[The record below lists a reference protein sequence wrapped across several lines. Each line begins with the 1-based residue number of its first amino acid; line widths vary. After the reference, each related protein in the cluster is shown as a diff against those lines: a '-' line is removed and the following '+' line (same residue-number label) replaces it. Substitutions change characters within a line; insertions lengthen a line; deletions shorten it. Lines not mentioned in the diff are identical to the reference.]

1 MPKEAMMR
9 FYNQPHRF
17 YCGVDLHARTMY
29 LCILDEAGTILF
41 HKNLAANPDAFRDA
55 IAPYRNGLVVAAE
68 CMFAWYWLADLC
80 RAEGIPFV
88 LGHALYMKAI
98 HGGKTKN
105 DKIDAHKIATLLR
118 GGTLAQAYVYPAGM
132 RETRDLLRRR
142 SFLVRQRALL
152 IAHIQNEA
160 SQYNLPAF
168 TKKLTFAANREELD
182 VAGHFADPSVKLSI
196 QTDLHLIDAYDRQL
210 GEVELYLQRH
220 AKIDDGNT
228 YHRLRSIPGVGKILA
243 LILLYEIHDIQRF
256 PDVGKFL
263 SYARLVR
270 GSHESAGKKKGSPG
284 RKIGNA
290 HLKWAFGEAACLF
303 IRHCEKAK
311 TWLSRKEKK
320 HGKAKALAI
329 LSAKLG
335 RTVYHLWRK
344 GEVFDENRVFA
355 S

>member
-1 MPKEAMMR
+1 
-9 FYNQPHRF
+9 
-17 YCGVDLHARTMY
+17 
-29 LCILDEAGTILF
+29 
-41 HKNLAANPDAFRDA
+41 
-55 IAPYRNGLVVAAE
+55 
-68 CMFAWYWLADLC
+68 
-80 RAEGIPFV
+80 
-88 LGHALYMKAI
+88 
-98 HGGKTKN
+98 
-105 DKIDAHKIATLLR
+105 
-118 GGTLAQAYVYPAGM
+118 M

-168 TKKLTFAANREELD
+168 AKKLSFAANRAELA
-182 VAGHFADPSVKLSI
+182 VAEAFADPSVKLSI
-196 QTDLHLIDAYDRQL
+196 QTDLTLIDAYDRQL

-284 RKIGNA
+284 KKIGNA

-311 TWLSRKEKK
+311 TWLARKEKK

-344 GEVFDENRVFA
+344 REVFDESRVFA

>member
-1 MPKEAMMR
+1 MR
-9 FYNQPHRF
+9 FYNQVHRF
-17 YCGVDLHARTMY
+17 YCGIDLHARSMY
-29 LCILDEAGTILF
+29 LCILDQAGAILLHQNF
-41 HKNLAANPDAFRDA
+41 AADPNALRQA
-55 IAPYRNGLVVAAE
+55 IAPYRDGLVIAAE
-68 CMFAWYWLADLC
+68 CMFAWYWVADLC
-80 RAEGIPFV
+80 RDEGIPFV

-118 GGTLAQAYVYPAGM
+118 GGTLAQAYVYPKGM

-168 TKKLTFAANREELD
+168 AKKLSYAANREELQ
-182 VAGHFADPSVKLSI
+182 VAEHFADPSVKLSI
-196 QTDLHLIDAYDRQL
+196 QTDLALIDAYDQQL
-210 GEVELYLQRH
+210 GTLELYLASH

-228 YHRLRSIPGVGKILA
+228 FHRLRSIPGVGKILA
-243 LILLYEIHDIQRF
+243 LILLYESHDIRRF
-256 PDVGKFL
+256 AGVGQFL

-270 GSHESAGKKKGSPG
+270 GCHESAGKKKGAPG
-284 RKIGNA
+284 KKIGNA
-290 HLKWAFGEAACLF
+290 HLKWAFGEAACLLV
-303 IRHCEKAK
+303 RHSARAKA
-311 TWLSRKEKK
+311 WLARKEKK

-329 LSAKLG
+329 LAAKLG

-344 GEVFDENRVFA
+344 GEVFDETRVFG

>member
-1 MPKEAMMR
+1 MMR
-9 FYNQPHRF
+9 FYQQQHRF
-17 YCGVDLHARTMY
+17 YCGIDLHARSMY
-29 LCILDEAGTILF
+29 LCILDQAGAIVL
-41 HKNLAANPDAFRDA
+41 HQNLDTSPAAFRNA
-55 IAPYRNGLVVAAE
+55 VAPYRDGLVVAAE

-80 RAEGIPFV
+80 AAENIPFV

-105 DKIDAHKIATLLR
+105 DKIDAFKIATLLR

-142 SFLVRQRALL
+142 CFLVRQRALL

-168 TKKLTFAANREELD
+168 AKKLTYAANREELQ
-182 VAGHFADPSVKLSI
+182 VAEHFPEPSVQRSI
-196 QTDLHLIDAYDRQL
+196 QADLALIDAYDQQL
-210 GEVELYLQRH
+210 GEVELYLERH

-228 YHRLRSIPGVGKILA
+228 YQRLRSIPGVGKILA
-243 LILLYEIHDIQRF
+243 LILLYEIHDIKRF
-256 PDVGKFL
+256 EDVGKFL

-284 RKIGNA
+284 KKIGNA
-290 HLKWAFGEAACLF
+290 HLKWAFGEAACLLV
-303 IRHCEKAK
+303 RHCERGKL
-311 TWLSRKEKK
+311 WLKRKEKK

-329 LSAKLG
+329 LAAKLG

-344 GEVFDENRVFA
+344 REVFDEARVFA
-355 S
+355 G

>member
-1 MPKEAMMR
+1 
-9 FYNQPHRF
+9 
-17 YCGVDLHARTMY
+17 
-29 LCILDEAGTILF
+29 LF
-41 HKNLAANPDAFRDA
+41 HQNLPADPRAFREA
-55 IAPYRNGLVVAAE
+55 IAPYREGLVVAAE

-80 RAEGIPFV
+80 AADGIPFV

-118 GGTLAQAYVYPAGM
+118 GGTLAQAYVYPKGM

-160 SQYNLPAF
+160 SQYNRPAF
-168 TKKLTFAANREELD
+168 AKKLSFAANREELQ
-182 VAGHFADPSVKLSI
+182 VADAFADPSVKLSI
-196 QTDLHLIDAYDRQL
+196 QTDLALIDAYDQQI
-210 GEVELYLQRH
+210 GTIELYLERH

-228 YHRLRSIPGVGKILA
+228 YQRLRSIPGVGKILA
-243 LILLYEIHDIQRF
+243 LILLYEIHDIARF
-256 PDVGKFL
+256 PEVGHFL

-270 GSHESAGKKKGSPG
+270 GSHESAGKKKGAPG
-284 RKIGNA
+284 KKIGNA
-290 HLKWAFGEAACLF
+290 HLKWAFGEAACLLL
-303 IRHCEKAK
+303 RHSDRAK
-311 TWLSRKEKK
+311 TWMKRKEKK
-320 HGKAKALAI
+320 HGQAKALAI

-344 GEVFDENRVFA
+344 REVFDEARVFA

>member
-1 MPKEAMMR
+1 MR
-9 FYNQPHRF
+9 FYQGQHRF
-17 YCGVDLHARTMY
+17 YCGIDLHARSMY
-29 LCILDEAGTILF
+29 LCILDQAGAIVL
-41 HKNLAANPDAFRDA
+41 HQNLDARPDAFLQAVAPFRD
-55 IAPYRNGLVVAAE
+55 GLVVAAE

-80 RAEGIPFV
+80 AAEKLPFV

-105 DKIDAHKIATLLR
+105 DKIDAFKIATLLR

-168 TKKLTFAANREELD
+168 AKKLTYAANREELQ
-182 VAGHFADPSVKLSI
+182 VAEHFPEPSVKRSI
-196 QTDLHLIDAYDRQL
+196 QADLALIDAYDQQL
-210 GEVELYLQRH
+210 GEVELYLERH
-220 AKIDDGNT
+220 AKLDDGNT
-228 YHRLRSIPGVGKILA
+228 YQRLRSIPGVGKILA
-243 LILLYEIHDIQRF
+243 LILLYEIHDIKRF
-256 PDVGKFL
+256 EDVGKFL
-263 SYARLVR
+263 SYARRVR

-284 RKIGNA
+284 KKIGNA
-290 HLKWAFGEAACLF
+290 HLKWAFGEAACLLV
-303 IRHCEKAK
+303 RHCERGKV
-311 TWLSRKEKK
+311 WLKRKEKK

-329 LSAKLG
+329 LAAKLG

-344 GEVFDENRVFA
+344 REAFDEARVFA
-355 S
+355 G

>member
-1 MPKEAMMR
+1 MR
-9 FYNQPHRF
+9 FYNQTHRF
-17 YCGVDLHARTMY
+17 YCGIDLHARSMY
-29 LCILDEAGTILF
+29 LCILDQAGAVVLHENMATSPEAFLE
-41 HKNLAANPDAFRDA
+41 AVAPFRD
-55 IAPYRNGLVVAAE
+55 GLVVAAE
-68 CMFAWYWLADLC
+68 CMFAWYWVADLC

-105 DKIDAHKIATLLR
+105 DKIDSFKIATLLR
-118 GGTLAQAYVYPAGM
+118 GGTLAQAYVYPQGM

-152 IAHIQNEA
+152 VAHIQNEA

-168 TKKLTFAANREELD
+168 AKKLTFAGNRAELH
-182 VAGHFADPSVKLSI
+182 VAEHFADASVKRSI
-196 QTDLHLIDAYDRQL
+196 QTDLALIDTYDQQL
-210 GEVELYLQRH
+210 GEVELFLIRH

-228 YHRLRSIPGVGKILA
+228 FHRLRSIPGVGKILA
-243 LILLYEIHDIQRF
+243 LIFLYEIHDIRRF
-256 PDVGKFL
+256 ADEGNFL

-284 RKIGNA
+284 KKIGNA
-290 HLKWAFGEAACLF
+290 HLKWAFGEAACLLV
-303 IRHCEKAK
+303 RHSARGKA
-311 TWLSRKEKK
+311 WLQRKEKK
-320 HGKAKALAI
+320 CGKAKALAI
-329 LSAKLG
+329 LAAKIG

-344 GEVFDENRVFA
+344 REVFDEARVFG